1 MSSLSHIRNFCIIAH
16 IDHGKSTLADRILE
30 RTGAVASGA
39 MRAQYL
45 DQLDLERERGITIKA
60 SAVRLAYRA
69 RNGGVYRCNL
79 IDTPG
84 HVDFS
89 CEVSRSLAACE
100 GALLVVDATQGVQ
113 AQTLANTYLALEH
126 DLELIPVINK
136 VDLAAARP
144 DDVRREIEDVIGID
158 ASGAILC
165 SAKTG
170 LGVEAVLEAV
180 VARVPPPKTPPDDI
194 LRALI
199 FDSIFDPYRGVVMF
213 CVVRSGVI
221 SAGDQIVLLAG
232 NVKYEVAEVGVFA
245 PEMRPAEALGPGE
258 VGYLIAGIKD
268 IRAVRVG
275 DTVTHAQRRA
285 PAPLKGYREV
295 KPVVFAGV
303 YPVDADA
310 YDNLRDAVEKL
321 QLNDASFLCEAES
334 SRALG
339 FGFRCGFL
347 GLLHMEIVQERL
359 EREFGA
365 SLITTFPNV
374 VYRVRTTDGGE
385 HRVDNPARMP
395 DVAAVALVTEPL
407 VEVTVLT
414 PAQYLGNVIPLCQS
428 KRGMQK
434 SLDFPHPNHAMLVYT
449 MPLAEIL
456 IDFHDRLKAVSQGYA
471 SFNYEA
477 CGYAPADIVKLD
489 ILINGEPV
497 DALSVLVHR
506 DNAASRGRQ
515 MVERLKENIPRHQF
529 KIPLQAAIGGKI
541 VARETISALR
551 KDVTA
556 KCYGGDVTRK
566 RKLLEKQKAGKKR
579 MKQVGQ
585 VTVPQK
591 AFLAVL
597 KADI

>member
-1 MSSLSHIRNFCIIAH
+1 MTDLSLIRNFCIIAH

-30 RTGAVASGA
+30 KTGAVAPED

-45 DQLDLERERGITIKA
+45 DQMDLERERGITIKA
-60 SAVRLAYRA
+60 TAVRIAYA
-69 RNGGVYRCNL
+69 AKDGKTYRFNL

-89 CEVSRSLAACE
+89 YEVSRSLAACE

-113 AQTLANTYLALEH
+113 AQTLANTYMALEH

-136 VDLAAARP
+136 IDLAAARP
-144 DDVRREIEDVIGID
+144 DDARREIEDVIGID

-170 LGVEAVLEAV
+170 QGIEEILEAV
-180 VARVPPPKTPPDDI
+180 VTRIAPPKASADDV
-194 LRALI
+194 LRALV
-199 FDSIFDPYRGVVMF
+199 FDSTFDPYRGVVLF
-213 CVVRSGVI
+213 CVVRSGTI
-221 SAGDQIVLLAG
+221 TKGDQIVLMAS
-232 NVKYEVAEVGVFA
+232 NARYEVIEVGFFQ
-245 PEMRPAEALGPGE
+245 PEMKPTETIGTGE
-258 VGYLIAGIKD
+258 VGYLIAGIRD

-275 DTVTHAQRRA
+275 DTVTHAHRRA
-285 PAPLKGYREV
+285 TELLRGYREI

-310 YDNLRDAVEKL
+310 YDNLRDAVEKFK
-321 QLNDASFLCEAES
+321 LNDASFLCEAES
-334 SRALG
+334 SQALG

-365 SLITTFPNV
+365 SLITTFPSV
-374 VYRVRTTDGGE
+374 VYKVHTTDGE
-385 HRVDNPARMP
+385 VQTVDNPARMP
-395 DVAAVALVTEPL
+395 DVASIDFVEEPM

-414 PAQYLGNVIPLCQS
+414 PAQYLGNVIPLCQG
-428 KRGMQK
+428 KRGTQK
-434 SLDFPHPNHAMLVYT
+434 SLAFPHPNHAMLTYV

-471 SFNYEA
+471 SFNYEP
-477 CGYAPADIVKLD
+477 CGYQTADIVKLD
-489 ILINGEPV
+489 ILINAEPV
-497 DALSVLVHR
+497 DALSVLVHQ

-515 MVERLKENIPRHQF
+515 MCERLKENIPRHQF

-541 VARETISALR
+541 IARETINAFR

-556 KCYGGDVTRK
+556 KCYGGDITRK

>member
-1 MSSLSHIRNFCIIAH
+1 MIDLSLIRNFCIIAH

-30 RTGAVASGA
+30 KTGAVAPEQ

-45 DQLDLERERGITIKA
+45 DKMDLERERGITIKA
-60 SAVRLAYRA
+60 TAVRIVYRA
-69 RNGGVYRCNL
+69 GNGAAYHCNL

-89 CEVSRSLAACE
+89 YEVSRSLAACE

-113 AQTLANTYLALEH
+113 AQTLANTYMALEH
-126 DLELIPVINK
+126 NLELIPVINK

-144 DDVRREIEDVIGID
+144 DDACRELEDVIGID

-170 LGVEAVLEAV
+170 LGVEEILEAV
-180 VARVPPPKTPPDDI
+180 VARVPPPKNPPDDI

-199 FDSIFDPYRGVVMF
+199 FDSIFDPYRGVVLF
-213 CVVRSGVI
+213 CVVRSGAI
-221 SAGDQIVLLAG
+221 TRGDQVVLMAG
-232 NVKYEVAEVGVFA
+232 NARYEVMEVGVFA
-245 PEMRPAEALGPGE
+245 PEMQPADALGAGE

-268 IRAVRVG
+268 IRAIRVG

-285 PAPLKGYREV
+285 PEPLKGYREV

-310 YDNLRDAVEKL
+310 YDNLRDAVDKL
-321 QLNDASFLCEAES
+321 KLNDASFLCEAES
-334 SRALG
+334 SQALG

-374 VYRVRTTDGGE
+374 VYKVRTTDGAE
-385 HRVDNPARMP
+385 QRVDNPARMP
-395 DVAAVALVTEPL
+395 DAAHIVLVEEPI

-414 PAQYLGNVIPLCQS
+414 PAQYLGNVIPLCQG
-428 KRGMQK
+428 KRGTQK
-434 SLDFPHPNHAMLVYT
+434 SLAFPHQNHAMLVYA

-471 SFNYEA
+471 SFNYEP
-477 CGYAPADIVKLD
+477 CGYEPADIVKLD

-541 VARETISALR
+541 IARETINAFR
-551 KDVTA
+551 KDVIA
-556 KCYGGDVTRK
+556 KCYGGDITRK

-597 KADI
+597 KTDI